1 MTINQYIDHTLLKP
15 TANSTDI
22 KTLCEEARYYQFYA
36 VCVNP
41 YWISFVKE
49 ELKDS
54 SVKIAAVIGFPLG
67 ASATTI
73 KIAEAEQAVKDGADE
88 VDMVINHA
96 LIAEEKYHDFINEIS
111 RIKKAMG
118 NALLKVIIETCY
130 LTDKQIV
137 KASQLCV
144 EAGAD
149 FVKTSTGFGTGGATP
164 EHIQLMKDAVKG
176 KAQLKASGG
185 VRDYNTALKY
195 IKMGVTRL
203 GTSSGIAIVEGKTS
217 DSDY

>member
-22 KTLCEEARYYQFYA
+22 KKLCEEARHYQFYA

-41 YWISFVKE
+41 HWVNFVKE

-54 SVKIAAVIGFPLG
+54 DVKIAAVIGFPLG
-67 ASATTI
+67 ASATAI
-73 KIAEAEQAVKDGADE
+73 KIAEAEQAVKDGANE

-96 LIAEEKYHDFINEIS
+96 LIAEENDHAFINEVS
-111 RIKKAMG
+111 GIKKVMG

-130 LTDKQIV
+130 LTNEQIV
-137 KASQLCV
+137 KASKLCV

-164 EHIQLMKDAVKG
+164 EHILLMKDAVNG
-176 KAQLKASGG
+176 KAELKASGG
-185 VRDYNTALKY
+185 VRDYHTALKY
-195 IKMGVTRL
+195 IEMGVKRL